1 MQHSI
6 RLFEKN
12 HLFNLTTQIINCSEQ
27 QVKVVIDGK
36 PIMINAIGL
45 TLAETIFHPQGGGQP
60 ADKGNINDLPL
71 LTVKED
77 KTQLNEQGLPT
88 IFHVFDSAIV
98 DINQFKVG
106 QEVHIQVDESYRKQC
121 MRSHTAGHLIAD
133 ALELNPTFYPY
144 KAKAIQGNHFP
155 GSEYIKV
162 ILDVQPD
169 NLDIFCE
176 ELNQALNELIFQTL
190 PISITTNNN
199 EPRHISIGK

>member
-106 QEVHIQVDESYRKQC
+106 Q
-121 MRSHTAGHLIAD
+121 
-133 ALELNPTFYPY
+133 
-144 KAKAIQGNHFP
+144 
-155 GSEYIKV
+155 
-162 ILDVQPD
+162 
-169 NLDIFCE
+169 
-176 ELNQALNELIFQTL
+176 
-190 PISITTNNN
+190 
-199 EPRHISIGK
+199 